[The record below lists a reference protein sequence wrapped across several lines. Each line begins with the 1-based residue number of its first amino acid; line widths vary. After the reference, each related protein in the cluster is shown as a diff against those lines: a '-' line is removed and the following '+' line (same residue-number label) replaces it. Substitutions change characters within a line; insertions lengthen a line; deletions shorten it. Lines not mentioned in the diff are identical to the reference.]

1 MKTTKRIISFVL
13 CFIMMLGGYTT
24 VYAQVENVGVSDLPI
39 YLVDGLEIQP
49 YSANFPTNVWNL
61 NTKGKYNFSGW
72 TGSGSLYSNYL
83 FTGVSKVDIYVNN
96 LSSSRITVELK
107 KNTVGINPISSIKT
121 ISGKNDQKWSV
132 DINSSSEYYLRFTGG
147 GDFEGY
153 IVKR

>member
-61 NTKGKYNFSGW
+61 NTKGKYNFPDGQAQVHCIP
-72 TGSGSLYSNYL
+72 NYL
-83 FTGVSKVDIYVNN
+83 FTGVSKVDIYM
-96 LSSSRITVELK
+96 
-107 KNTVGINPISSIKT
+107 
-121 ISGKNDQKWSV
+121 
-132 DINSSSEYYLRFTGG
+132 
-147 GDFEGY
+147 
-153 IVKR
+153 

>member
-24 VYAQVENVGVSDLPI
+24 VYAQVENVRVTNSPV
-39 YLVDGLEIQP
+39 YLVDGSEINL
-49 YSANFPTNVWNL
+49 YTTEFPDKTWNL
-61 NTKGKYNFSGW
+61 STKGKYNFSGW

-107 KNTVGINPISSIKT
+107 KDVTGFNPISSIKT
-121 ISGKNDQKWSV
+121 ISGNNDQKWSV
-132 DINSSSEYYLRFTGG
+132 DIDSSSKYYLRFTGG
-147 GDFEGY
+147 GDFDGY
-153 IVKR
+153 IVKK